1 MSADTQ
7 AANYILEQRM
17 MPSLVSK
24 LRLAMIAGALFVAA
38 MAFIFPLLTGDKDPL
53 ISGVFLG
60 VAVLDLGMAVA
71 LPSLLTRS
79 PPLTRYALYAARLDI
94 VQGNPA
100 GTAGRVLASIPY
112 AHIAAVEDAAEA
124 LADKDRAAGFA
135 AVRLIFREHQPALA
149 AMPYYD
155 RKSPPQLTV
164 RGLKND
170 ENPYARIKDMVE
182 KNKSS

>member
-7 AANYILEQRM
+7 AASYILEQRM

-38 MAFIFPLLTGDKDPL
+38 MAFIFPLLTGDNDPL
-53 ISGVFLG
+53 VSGVFLG
-60 VAVLDLGMAVA
+60 VAVLDLGLAVA
-71 LPSLLTRS
+71 LPSVLTRS

-100 GTAGRVLASIPY
+100 AASARVLASIPY
-112 AHIAAVEDAAEA
+112 AQITGVEDAADT
-124 LADKDRAAGFA
+124 LAEKDRAAGFA
-135 AVRLIFREHQPALA
+135 AIALIFREHQPALA
-149 AMPYYD
+149 VMPYYD
-155 RKSPPQLTV
+155 RKSPPRLIL